1 MQTEKCDVVKLW
13 DYWAFPMGRAK
24 GRMCCLDGKEKNVL
38 FDDDF
43 ELVYITLYIVC
54 ALAIKHNI

>member
-1 MQTEKCDVVKLW
+1 
-13 DYWAFPMGRAK
+13 MGLSGFSDDR
-24 GRMCCLDGKEKNVL
+24 GERKNVL
-38 FDDDF
+38 FGRKKKNVMFDDDF